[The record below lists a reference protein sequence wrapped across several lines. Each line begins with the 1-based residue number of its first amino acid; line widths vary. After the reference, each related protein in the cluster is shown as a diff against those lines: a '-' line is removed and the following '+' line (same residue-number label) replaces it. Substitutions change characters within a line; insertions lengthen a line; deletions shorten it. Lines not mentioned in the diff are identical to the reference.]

1 MDWIDKYVEGIIDY
15 CNTKD
20 VFEICEVLSIYISV
34 INEDSFILKG
44 NDAIYIRDYF
54 DNEIIFIKEDL
65 HYKYKKYLIA
75 HELGHAILHV
85 ELETTA
91 YNKGLIIKGKLERQA
106 DYFAIR
112 LLDIELDCIS
122 LTGLDK
128 DQLARELCIKERA
141 LEYV

>member
-15 CNTKD
+15 CNTND
-20 VFEICEVLSIYISV
+20 VFEICKVLSIYISV
-34 INEDSFILKG
+34 INKDSFILKG
-44 NDAIYIRDYF
+44 SDAIYIRDYF

-91 YNKGLIIKGKLERQA
+91 YSKGLVVRGKLERQA

-112 LLDIELDCIS
+112 LLDIELDRIS
-122 LTGLDK
+122 LIGFNK
-128 DQLARELCIKERA
+128 EQLASELCIKERA

>member
-122 LTGLDK
+122 LVGLDK
-128 DQLARELCIKERA
+128 EQLARELCIKERA